1 MQTIGDEGQ
10 TLNIALT
17 EGTYSVYAIGGASAD
32 DYVLPDTSDA
42 LTSSA
47 FALREGHE
55 HGDLMAASAT
65 VTLVDGGTNTV
76 TLGMTRKTMHIQ
88 DVTIK
93 KIPTAATAVSVTIAP
108 LWQSVT
114 VGGGFAVASSSH
126 TIAARQKPTL
136 TAPTTNWRLGT
147 RLTSKERTPR
157 PWAST

>member
-126 TIAARQKPTL
+126 TIAQHDKNL
-136 TAPTTNWRLGT
+136 HLQHQQ
-147 RLTSKERTPR
+147 RTGG
-157 PWAST
+157 WVQD